1 MGLKIFVKVENDLE
15 PPVDWQHERASAVA
29 LGIHSFIGSLIVFM
43 KLNIA
48 IIVQYISDPHP
59 LSSDYLIYQQL
70 LTSSSPSPPPPIHNH
85 HYAKASLR
93 PARPSRL
100 LTSRLRRSAR
110 KWEVMIFRDAQTDK
124 HFIIIYISSL
134 QSFT

>member
-48 IIVQYISDPHP
+48 ITVKCSSDPHP
-59 LSSDYLIYQQL
+59 PRVI
-70 LTSSSPSPPPPIHNH
+70 TSFMNS
-85 HYAKASLR
+85 Y
-93 PARPSRL
+93 
-100 LTSRLRRSAR
+100 
-110 KWEVMIFRDAQTDK
+110 
-124 HFIIIYISSL
+124 
-134 QSFT
+134 